1 MEKFI
6 KKLGIK
12 KIGHY
17 EGNTYIIEF
26 EDSDEYS
33 RAYTVLDSSNLVDLD
48 EETVLV
54 SENSSMLTY
63 YATNYECTLIGNFDK
78 DVYRLNVK
86 EI

>member
-1 MEKFI
+1 MEKFV

-54 SENSSMLTY
+54 SE
-63 YATNYECTLIGNFDK
+63 F
-78 DVYRLNVK
+78 
-86 EI
+86 